1 LVAAGTR
8 NTPLLGRRRGE
19 LQQFTQRYGA
29 GLVHRRTSSHL
40 DRLQIETARLT
51 ALLENDAQQLVYFA
65 RDLLPDRF
73 RRFFSSGERLS
84 STGRKRQIFSFTSS
98 KS

>member
-1 LVAAGTR
+1 M
-8 NTPLLGRRRGE
+8 
-19 LQQFTQRYGA
+19 
-29 GLVHRRTSSHL
+29 
-40 DRLQIETARLT
+40 ARLA